1 MRNLPD
7 YKKIYVDMI
16 TMKYPDKM
24 YLCENILRKEQIS
37 VLDVIHINNLLESS
51 NEEAR
56 RFNQKL
62 KSYDRTTIF
71 EILDY
76 QTRHKLNNSE
86 IARHFKLSRNTIT
99 KWRKMFFS
107 GGLRKEN

>member
-7 YKKIYVDMI
+7 YKKIYVDLI

-24 YLCENILRKEQIS
+24 HLCENILQKEQIS
-37 VLDVIHINNLLESS
+37 VLDVIYLNNLLESS

-71 EILDY
+71 VMLDY
-76 QTRHKLNNSE
+76 QAKHKLNNVE
-86 IARHFKLSRNTIT
+86 LARHFKLSRNTIT
-99 KWRKMFFS
+99 KWKKMFF
-107 GGLRKEN
+107 